1 MNVFHFGDDDAKES
15 AEEKPVTQKSS
26 YKENII
32 RKSKCNNKHLA
43 VVDDDDD
50 DEDGDNTARGILLE
64 DLYRSTSQLRRLLQ
78 LPPRGNCADSV
89 SWLLFLVGVSVSG
102 PLGAPPVVI
111 VIMRIHFLLSEM
123 LAGIHG

>member
-26 YKENII
+26 YNENII

-50 DEDGDNTARGILLE
+50 DEDGDNTARG
-64 DLYRSTSQLRRLLQ
+64 YCWKTCTGPPPNSTALSNFRPVETVQTVF
-78 LPPRGNCADSV
+78 RGYC
-89 SWLLFLVGVSVSG
+89 F
-102 PLGAPPVVI
+102 
-111 VIMRIHFLLSEM
+111 
-123 LAGIHG
+123 

>member
-15 AEEKPVTQKSS
+15 AEENPVTQKSS
-26 YKENII
+26 HKENII

-64 DLYRSTSQLRRLLQ
+64 DLYRST
-78 LPPRGNCADSV
+78 PPTPPPSPT
-89 SWLLFLVGVSVSG
+89 S
-102 PLGAPPVVI
+102 APWKLCRQCFVVI
-111 VIMRIHFLLSEM
+111 VFSW
-123 LAGIHG
+123 GFG